1 MAWGRLCQGM
11 KVERFMY
18 MCIRLVIVAKR
29 RDLSFELDCEVRAFR
44 VDIAGVVTLI
54 GVIS

>member
-1 MAWGRLCQGM
+1 
-11 KVERFMY
+11 
-18 MCIRLVIVAKR
+18 VIVCKG
-29 RDLSFELDCEVRAFR
+29 RDLSFELNCEVSSFR